1 MANVVNFNMVVEI
14 NQLLKEKE
22 IEYSIHALGGCT
34 CAGLKRNQ
42 DGKEYPVNAILEAI
56 NSYLD
61 QKWMKVRQDDK
72 DPYILNVESKFD
84 FEK

>member
-34 CAGLKRNQ
+34 CAGLRLKQ
-42 DGKEYPVNAILEAI
+42 DGKEYPVN
-56 NSYLD
+56 
-61 QKWMKVRQDDK
+61 
-72 DPYILNVESKFD
+72 
-84 FEK
+84 EKIGRAHV